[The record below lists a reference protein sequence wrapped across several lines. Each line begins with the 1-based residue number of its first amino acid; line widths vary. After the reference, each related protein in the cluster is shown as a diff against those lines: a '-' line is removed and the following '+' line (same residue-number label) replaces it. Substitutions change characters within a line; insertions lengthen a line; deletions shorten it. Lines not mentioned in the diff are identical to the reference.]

1 MNILDKS
8 YKAGIDEL
16 KNKVITG
23 QTESISWR
31 IKQIN
36 KVAKLLDENKKE
48 IIKALFLD
56 LGKSEIEALSEIL
69 LVKEEISLIKKN
81 LRSWMRPRRVRT
93 PIYFFHRK
101 Y

>member
-8 YKAGIDEL
+8 YKANIDEL

-36 KVAKLLDENKKE
+36 KISKLLDENKKE

-69 LVKEEISLIKKN
+69 LYNVFLSFKILLFCCQKRIKSFKA
-81 LRSWMRPRRVRT
+81 
-93 PIYFFHRK
+93 
-101 Y
+101 